1 MPTPAPSLAG
11 QTESDPPF
19 PVGSGSADWADHSA
33 LETRLRVLLE
43 VSHRCRAPMSLD
55 QLVAHLPAGATWTTD
70 TVSSWIDGHPEEGH
84 VVAGH
89 VMPPFEISV
98 PELVDRTARSQ
109 ALLSEAQ
116 WAVRTPLRS
125 AVALARCVGVSGSV
139 AYGYAAPGD
148 DLDFFVT
155 ARRGT
160 TWLFLAL
167 AFLSSRRARQTG
179 ARDSP
184 THWCFNYVI
193 DEAEAPAEF
202 ARPGGLLLAREA
214 LSVRVVRGDGF
225 YRKLLLNA
233 SWMSDELPQMYARR
247 LREGERAPDTE
258 SQPRWGERL
267 ANFLAYPFLA
277 TYPQMAGL
285 VRNHRL
291 RREAPEKQFSTTT
304 QFRRYMLRSERFEEL
319 ERLYR
324 HRPPA

>member
-1 MPTPAPSLAG
+1 MPTPAPSMAEPAEAVRAFPLPPA
-11 QTESDPPF
+11 TE
-19 PVGSGSADWADHSA
+19 DWAPRAA
-33 LETRLRVLLE
+33 LESRLRVLLE
-43 VSHRCRAPMSLD
+43 VSYRCRAPMTLE
-55 QLVAHLPAGATWTTD
+55 QLAAHLPAGATWTAD
-70 TVSSWIDGHPEEGH
+70 AVSSWVAGHPEEGQ

-89 VMPPFEISV
+89 VMPPVEISV

-109 ALLSEAQ
+109 ALLAEAE
-116 WAVRTPLRS
+116 WAVAAPLRS

-160 TWLFLAL
+160 TWVFLAL
-167 AFLSSRRARQTG
+167 AFLNARRVRRAGRP
-179 ARDSP
+179 RPS

-193 DEAEAPAEF
+193 DEADAPGEF

-214 LSVRVVRGDGF
+214 LAVRVVRGDGF

-233 SWMSDELPQMYARR
+233 AWMSGELPQLYDRR
-247 LREGERAPDTE
+247 VGEGERAADPE
-258 SQPRWGERL
+258 ASPRWGERL
-267 ANFLAYPFLA
+267 ANLLAYPFLA
-277 TYPQMAGL
+277 TYLQMAGL

-304 QFRRYMLRSERFEEL
+304 QLRRYMLRSVRFEEL
-319 ERLYR
+319 ERLYQAR
-324 HRPPA
+324 TPD